1 MDIKSYIVSK
11 NEFHKRIINDIQNLL
26 EVNEV
31 LAQKMIED
39 QLTFHIDQ
47 LKDSL
52 SIVVEFPY
60 VDKVYRNSYYYYFS
74 SKLDNYF
81 RDCIR
86 LSFFNGNI
94 TDIDFKGKT
103 DIDFKYN
110 IDKEHLQSN
119 FLGFMVLRP
128 TISNIIGRSIISPKA
143 LKDNGFISCMAK
155 FSTTVNSIK
164 LDIEGFPYSSQDAE
178 TISCAETTLWA
189 TMEYFSHR
197 YAEYSPVLPSR
208 IIEVL
213 RGVSTERQLPSKGL
227 NVDQI
232 SYALREFG
240 FGTKLY
246 SRNEFGNLEFS
257 RLFSCYIESGL
268 PLIVGI
274 DNRKYKGTTAHAVIC
289 IGHNKVTEDKVD
301 FLKESKIE
309 EKYFLLEEI
318 KITETKYSDYYKS
331 NNTSFYDNDDV
342 EKKFVFIDDNRP
354 VYQQL
359 LFENPVGG
367 YTQPSFKNCE
377 ITHFIVPLYSKI
389 YLEAFEAKNFC
400 RKFIFNYLDVP
411 DGLEFYLRFYLTSSR
426 SYKDKLRFNQ
436 TFSDEIKQLILEK
449 PMPKFIWVGEIS
461 TKKLIKDHLANGLIL
476 LDATEANTSFLKPLL
491 ISAYSNHLISID
503 STTHKISEKDLPLQN
518 FSIFTNNLK

>member
-1 MDIKSYIVSK
+1 MNIESYIVSK
-11 NEFHKRIINDIQNLL
+11 NEFHKRIIKDIQNLL
-26 EVNEV
+26 GISEK
-31 LAQKMIED
+31 LAVKVYND

-47 LKDSL
+47 LKDFL
-52 SIVVEFPY
+52 SIVIEFPY
-60 VDKVYRNSYYYYFS
+60 VDKVYRNSYYNYFS
-74 SKLDNYF
+74 SKLGDYG
-81 RDCIR
+81 RDSIR
-86 LSFFNGNI
+86 LSFFKGNI
-94 TDIDFKGKT
+94 TDKDFKG
-103 DIDFKYN
+103 N

-128 TISNIIGRSIISPKA
+128 TISNIIARSIISPKA
-143 LKDNGFISCMAK
+143 LNDNGFISCIAK

-164 LDIEGFPYSSQDAE
+164 LDIEGFPYSSQDSE

-197 YAEYSPVLPSR
+197 YAEYSPVLPSK

-213 RGVSTERQLPSKGL
+213 KGVSTERQLPSKGL
-227 NVDQI
+227 DVDQI
-232 SYALREFG
+232 SYSLREFG
-240 FGTKLY
+240 FGTRLY
-246 SRNEFGNLEFS
+246 SKDKFGEIEFK

-268 PLIVGI
+268 PIIVAI
-274 DNRKYKGTTAHAVIC
+274 DNRKHNGNTGHAIIC
-289 IGHNKVTEDKVD
+289 IGHQDVTEDKVD
-301 FLKESKIE
+301 FIEESKMEKETIVPGKIE
-309 EKYFLLEEI
+309 
-318 KITETKYSDYYKS
+318 KIEFTDYYGSSK
-331 NNTSFYDNDDV
+331 TIFYDNDDI

-354 VYQQL
+354 VYQQM
-359 LFENPVGG
+359 LFKNPVGG
-367 YTQPSFKNCE
+367 YIDPRFKDCE

-400 RKFIFNYLDVP
+400 RWFLFNYLQIP
-411 DGLEFYLRFYLTSSR
+411 SGTEIYLRFFLTSSR
-426 SYKDKLRFNQ
+426 SYKDKLRFNS
-436 TFSDEIKQLILEK
+436 TFADEIKQQILEK

-461 TKKLIKDHLANGLIL
+461 TKKLIKKKLANGLIL